1 MSDLYI
7 HTEGRGDAHVVLL
20 HGWAMHGGVF
30 APLVEALRDRCTLH
44 VVDLPG
50 HGRSRDCETSL
61 QPADCARVI
70 AAQTPP
76 AIWLG
81 WSMGGLY
88 ALQAALDFPKQ
99 VQGLAMLC
107 ASPRFVRDGDWPYA
121 ASPEILDDFG
131 RDLETHYEGT
141 LERFLA
147 LEALGSDCAQADLR
161 KLRTHTFS
169 EHPPQVRA
177 LVEGLDVLEHTDL
190 RTRVHELKLPGGLS
204 GLGGRAEDSTVREQV
219 SDVLAAHSVSIG
231 RTGGFAGRP
240 TQARRTP
247 SAWIAGRRDRLI
259 PWQAM
264 QWGAQQCDGAFTRI
278 DGGGHAP
285 FIGHT
290 GEVVAAI
297 EPLLSSVPA

>member
-1 MSDLYI
+1 MSALYI
-7 HTEGRGDAHVVLL
+7 HTEGRGDPHLVLL

-50 HGRSRDCETSL
+50 HGRSSDSQVPL
-61 QPADCARVI
+61 QPAACARAI
-70 AAQTPP
+70 AERVPS

-88 ALQAALDFPKQ
+88 ALQAALEAPAR
-99 VQGLAMLC
+99 VTGVAIMC
-107 ASPRFVRDGDWPYA
+107 ASPRFVRGNDWPYA
-121 ASPEILDDFG
+121 ASPEILQGFG
-131 RDLETHYEGT
+131 RDLESDYEGT

-161 KLRTHTFS
+161 KLRADTFN
-169 EHPPQVRA
+169 ELRPGVRA

-190 RTRVHELKLPGGLS
+190 RSRL
-204 GLGGRAEDSTVREQV
+204 REIAQ
-219 SDVLAAHSVSIG
+219 
-231 RTGGFAGRP
+231 P
-240 TQARRTP
+240 T
-247 SAWIAGRRDRLI
+247 AWIAGRRDRLI

-264 QWGAQQCDGAFTRI
+264 QWSAAQCGGTFTCIAGA
-278 DGGGHAP
+278 GHAP

-290 GEVVAAI
+290 QEVVAAL
-297 EPLLSSVPA
+297 EPLLGDGAT